1 MNPRNPRFLKLQ
13 KPFITLSTENNI
25 QSMQRLK
32 KSIFLSLLLA
42 AALCSCG
49 KDNTRSKLLINE
61 VLIENESSCQDEYG
75 IRSGWIEIFNRTYG
89 SADLSGGLLRSSCR
103 PGDTVT
109 YFIPKGDVQTVV
121 KPRQHTIFWTDASP
135 RKGTFHTNFTLDP
148 ETSCWLGL
156 YDSGGKLLNQV
167 TIPANAIKADESYAR
182 VSDASEEWEV
192 KDGQGDKYVTPS
204 TNNKTIES
212 NAKVDKFAE
221 HDASGVGM
229 AISAM
234 SVVFSGLLILFIC
247 FRFLGRQTTSYS
259 SRKRAKRDVLNKEHA
274 EAKEKK
280 TSEHEREVAAA
291 IAMALHEA
299 FGEGHDAENARLTIT
314 HIQQSSSPWSSK
326 QQTLRQMP
334 VRK

>member
-1 MNPRNPRFLKLQ
+1 
-13 KPFITLSTENNI
+13 
-25 QSMQRLK
+25 MQRYRTG
-32 KSIFLSLLLA
+32 IFLSLLLA
-42 AALCSCG
+42 AVLCSCG

-61 VLIENESSCQDEYG
+61 VLMENESSCQDEYG

-121 KPRQHTIFWTDASP
+121 KPRQHTIFWADGTP

-167 TIPANAIKADESYAR
+167 TIPAKAIRTDQSYAR

-192 KDGQGDKYVTPS
+192 KDGQGDRYVTPS
-204 TNNKTIES
+204 TNNKTIEN
-212 NAKVDKFAE
+212 NAKVDNFAE

-234 SVVFSGLLILFIC
+234 SVVFSGLLILFLC
-247 FRFLGRQTTSYS
+247 FGFLGRQTTRYS
-259 SRKRAKRDVLNKEHA
+259 SKKNAA
-274 EAKEKK
+274 AQPAKEENAAAPEKK
-280 TSEHEREVAAA
+280 ADVHEDEVAAA

-299 FGEGHDAENARLTIT
+299 LGAGHDTEDARLTIK
-314 HIQQSSSPWSSK
+314 HIHQSSSPWCAK

-334 VRK
+334 ARK